1 MLGYY
6 KGCMPCRA
14 VLALLAL
21 FLCACQPPEGSH
33 SKAIIGA
40 VLIDGTSAPPLS
52 DSVVVVGD
60 GRIRAVGRRSSVE
73 IPPEADKIDGSARFL
88 APVVIDICE
97 SASPP
102 GLIHP
107 ANPEEARAQVAEAAA
122 RKISIVH
129 LGQTDRA
136 TVRAAMEAARAAGI
150 PVTGHVSTE
159 AGAKLL
165 VENGATSLVGMI
177 RDSEE
182 LDAAFVARLRNL
194 QIVVA
199 PALVNAGSG
208 LAVASRNTRRLF
220 QAGVPLAVASEGGD
234 PIREMELL
242 VEAGVPPLDAIVAAT
257 HNGAL
262 ALHQLEERGTIEAGK
277 RADLVL
283 LSANPGEDIRNLRRV
298 ARRMVAGEW
307 VR

>member
-1 MLGYY
+1 
-6 KGCMPCRA
+6 MPCRA

-40 VLIDGTSAPPLS
+40 VLIDGTSGPPLS
-52 DSVVVVGD
+52 DSVVVVSD

-73 IPPEADKIDGSARFL
+73 IPSEADKIDGSARFL
-88 APVVIDICE
+88 APVVVDICE

-107 ANPEEARAQVAEAAA
+107 ANPEEARARVAEAAA
-122 RKISIVH
+122 RKIGIVH

-136 TVRAAMEAARAAGI
+136 TVAAAMEAARTAGI

-165 VENGATSLVGMI
+165 VDNGATSLVGMI

-194 QIVVA
+194 QIVIA
-199 PALVNAGSG
+199 PALANAGSG